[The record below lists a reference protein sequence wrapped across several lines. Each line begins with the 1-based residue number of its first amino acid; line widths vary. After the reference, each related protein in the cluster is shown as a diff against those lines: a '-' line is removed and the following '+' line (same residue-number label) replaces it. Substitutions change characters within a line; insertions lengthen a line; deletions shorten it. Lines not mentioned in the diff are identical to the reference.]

1 MLFIKKIFDFYIK
14 SSFHLGVC
22 VVSLYIISIY
32 KLQIDL
38 NYYIL
43 TCLFSS
49 TIVVYNFIKYASTLP
64 YYFFVQNAPIKKI
77 QIVSFFFGFFLLYS
91 LFFLSVEA
99 LFFGFF
105 LFLICVLYVFPIN
118 HSISNFRN
126 RSKIKIFLVAICWSG
141 STVIF
146 PFIES
151 NNINYGDSML
161 LFVQFFLFVIV
172 CTVPFEIRDL
182 KYDSNDLKT
191 IPQIYGTNNS
201 KYISYVLIFIFFS
214 ISFISNGTSI
224 DLISDLLIS
233 FVLVFIIYLTKENQ
247 GKYFSSFWVESL
259 PIYWLIIQFI
269 LFNRIV

>member
-1 MLFIKKIFDFYIK
+1 MLFIKKLFDFYIK

-77 QIVSFFFGFFLLYS
+77 QTVSFFFGFFLLYS

-105 LFLICVLYVFPIN
+105 LFLISGTVGA
-118 HSISNFRN
+118 ISTFSVVN
-126 RSKIKIFLVAICWSG
+126 IVV
-141 STVIF
+141 VIF
-146 PFIES
+146 G
-151 NNINYGDSML
+151 NNVYLAKAMAVMSSFLI
-161 LFVQFFLFVIV
+161 VFLFRKFIV
-172 CTVPFEIRDL
+172 FT
-182 KYDSNDLKT
+182 
-191 IPQIYGTNNS
+191 
-201 KYISYVLIFIFFS
+201 
-214 ISFISNGTSI
+214 
-224 DLISDLLIS
+224 
-233 FVLVFIIYLTKENQ
+233 
-247 GKYFSSFWVESL
+247 
-259 PIYWLIIQFI
+259 
-269 LFNRIV
+269 